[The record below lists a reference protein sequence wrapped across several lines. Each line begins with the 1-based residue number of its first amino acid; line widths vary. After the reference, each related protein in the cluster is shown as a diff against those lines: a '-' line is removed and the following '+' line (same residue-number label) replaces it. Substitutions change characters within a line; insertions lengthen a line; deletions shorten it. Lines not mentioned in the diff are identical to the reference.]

1 MIAPVQLDSTY
12 FVSPQITVADLPE
25 LKAQGFNLI
34 INNRPDGEAEDQ
46 PSAQALKEAAEAMGF
61 EYAWNPIELP
71 KLAQSHVDLQGDILP
86 TSKKTL
92 AFCRTGTRSSVLW
105 VLLENGKGRDYV
117 ALVTEVSAKGFDL
130 SRCAPSMAP
139 LVKG

>member
-1 MIAPVQLDSTY
+1 MTVPVQLDDHY
-12 FVSPQITVADLPE
+12 FVTPQISVEDLAA
-25 LKAQGFNLI
+25 LKAQGFSLI
-34 INNRPDGEAEDQ
+34 VNNRPDGEAEDQ
-46 PSAQALKEAAEAMGF
+46 PSAQSLKEAAEAMGF

-71 KLAQSHVDLQGDILP
+71 KLAQSHVDLQGNVLSE
-86 TSKKTL
+86 SKKTL

-105 VLLENGKGRDYV
+105 VLLENGKGRNYSDLV
-117 ALVTEVSAKGFDL
+117 AEVSAKGFDL